1 MIWFWLVIAALTCAA
16 TAALVLPL
24 LRSARR
30 MAAPSDSD
38 ENRRLAI
45 YRDRRAEIETER
57 LAGRLSDDEAA
68 RAQEELLDEAA
79 VQFREPQDA
88 APPERRS
95 TRTTLVATLIALLL
109 PLAAVFVYALI
120 GSPAIVG
127 MSAAE
132 LRGEIS
138 GESLDRTIAELQKR
152 VGKTPE
158 DGEAWAMLGQAHR
171 MAGNIPPARQA
182 LERAIALRPGDA
194 RITADYAEI
203 LVMSA
208 DGNFSGRPLELLER
222 ALQLDPDD
230 EKAIALMAAAQY
242 RRGDRAQALGYMR
255 KLAANMQ
262 PDSHEAQRLAEV
274 ITKIESEIAAASGQS
289 SATSQPSPPQDA
301 AAGRADSA
309 RLENASPPPSGAPDA
324 SAISGRIQIDDA
336 LRAQAAP
343 GTTLFVVARGND
355 GSRIPLAALRLAVG
369 DWPLEFSLGDA
380 QAMNPQRLIS
390 QASGVV
396 IEARIS
402 RSGTAG
408 RQSGDLF
415 GTSAEVGPGAREVLI
430 RIDQRVP

>member
-1 MIWFWLVIAALTCAA
+1 MIWFWLVIAALACAA
-16 TAALVLPL
+16 TATLVLPL
-24 LRSARR
+24 LRSGRR
-30 MAAPSDSD
+30 VVTPSGSD
-38 ENRRLAI
+38 EHLRLAI
-45 YRDRRAEIETER
+45 YRDRRAEIENER
-57 LAGRLSDDEAA
+57 LAGRLTDDEAA

-88 APPERRS
+88 APHVRRS
-95 TRTTLVATLIALLL
+95 ARPTLIAALVALVL

-120 GSPAIVG
+120 GSPSLVA
-127 MSAAE
+127 MSVAE

-152 VGKTPE
+152 VGKAPE

-208 DGNFSGRPLELLER
+208 DGNFSGRPFELLER

-242 RRGDRAQALGYMR
+242 RRGDRAQALRYMR
-255 KLAANMQ
+255 KLAANM
-262 PDSHEAQRLAEV
+262 PPGSHEAQRLGEV
-274 ITKIESEIAAASGQS
+274 ITKIESEIAASAQS
-289 SATSQPSPPQDA
+289 SATVQP
-301 AAGRADSA
+301 
-309 RLENASPPPSGAPDA
+309 ASPQAATAVSPASGKRDGASPQPSGAIDA
-324 SAISGRIQIDDA
+324 SAISGRIQIDDT
-336 LRAQAAP
+336 LRAQAIP

-390 QASGVV
+390 KASGVV

>member
-1 MIWFWLVIAALTCAA
+1 MIWFWLVIAALACAA
-16 TAALVLPL
+16 TATLVLPL
-24 LRSARR
+24 LRSGRR
-30 MAAPSDSD
+30 VVTPSGSD
-38 ENRRLAI
+38 EHLRLAI
-45 YRDRRAEIETER
+45 YRDRRAEIENER
-57 LAGRLSDDEAA
+57 LAGRLTDDEAA

-88 APPERRS
+88 APHVRRS
-95 TRTTLVATLIALLL
+95 ARPTLIAALVALVL

-120 GSPAIVG
+120 GSPSLVA
-127 MSAAE
+127 MSVAE

-152 VGKTPE
+152 VGKAPE

-208 DGNFSGRPLELLER
+208 DGNFSGRPFELLER

-242 RRGDRAQALGYMR
+242 RRGDRAQALRYMR
-255 KLAANMQ
+255 KLAANM
-262 PDSHEAQRLAEV
+262 PPGSHEAQRLGEV
-274 ITKIESEIAAASGQS
+274 ITKIESEIAASAQS
-289 SATSQPSPPQDA
+289 SATVQPASPQA
-301 AAGRADSA
+301 ATAVSPASGKRDG
-309 RLENASPPPSGAPDA
+309 ASPPPSGAIDA

-336 LRAQAAP
+336 LRAQAVP

-390 QASGVV
+390 KASGVV

>member
-1 MIWFWLVIAALTCAA
+1 MIWFWLVIAALACAA
-16 TAALVLPL
+16 TATLVLPL
-24 LRSARR
+24 LQSGRR
-30 MAAPSDSD
+30 VVDPSGSD
-38 ENRRLAI
+38 EDRRLAI
-45 YRDRRAEIETER
+45 YRDRRAEIENER
-57 LAGRLSDDEAA
+57 LAGRLTDDEAA

-88 APPERRS
+88 APPVRRS
-95 TRTTLVATLIALLL
+95 ARATLIAALVALLL

-120 GSPAIVG
+120 GSPSLVA
-127 MSAAE
+127 MSVAE

-152 VGKTPE
+152 VGKAPE

-208 DGNFSGRPLELLER
+208 DGNFSGKPFELLER

-255 KLAANMQ
+255 KLAANMPQ
-262 PDSHEAQRLAEV
+262 GSHEAQRLAEV
-274 ITKIESEIAAASGQS
+274 ITKIESEIAASAQSSTTVQPSSPQAATAVSPASGKR
-289 SATSQPSPPQDA
+289 D
-301 AAGRADSA
+301 G
-309 RLENASPPPSGAPDA
+309 ASPPPSGALDA

-355 GSRIPLAALRLAVG
+355 GSRIPLAAVRLAVG

>member
-1 MIWFWLVIAALTCAA
+1 MIWFWLVIAALACAA
-16 TAALVLPL
+16 TATLVLPL
-24 LRSARR
+24 LRSGRR
-30 MAAPSDSD
+30 VVTPSGSD
-38 ENRRLAI
+38 EHLRLAI
-45 YRDRRAEIETER
+45 YRDRRAEIENER
-57 LAGRLSDDEAA
+57 LAGRLTDDEAA

-88 APPERRS
+88 APHVRRS
-95 TRTTLVATLIALLL
+95 ARPTLIAALVALVL

-120 GSPAIVG
+120 GSPSLVA
-127 MSAAE
+127 MSVAE

-152 VGKTPE
+152 VGKAPE

-208 DGNFSGRPLELLER
+208 DGNFSGRPFELLER

-242 RRGDRAQALGYMR
+242 RRGDRAQALRYMR
-255 KLAANMQ
+255 KLAANM
-262 PDSHEAQRLAEV
+262 PPGSHEAQRLGEV
-274 ITKIESEIAAASGQS
+274 ITKIESEIAASAQS
-289 SATSQPSPPQDA
+289 SATVQP
-301 AAGRADSA
+301 
-309 RLENASPPPSGAPDA
+309 ASPQAATAVSPASGKRDGASPQPSGAIDA

-336 LRAQAAP
+336 LRAQAVP

-390 QASGVV
+390 KASGVV